1 MVLAAAIFFALCLVF
16 GLIVAA
22 LAALGLWRTIKR
34 RGGEVADLVGTVS
47 AGGEAAGRA
56 AGDLERRRSQLEHAG
71 AELTASAQAAAVLG
85 QAAATGVVMVL
96 FPLRFL
102 IDR

>member
-1 MVLAAAIFFALCLVF
+1 MVLAAAIFFALCLLI

-22 LAALGLWRTIKR
+22 LAGLGLWRTVKR
-34 RGGEVADLVGTVS
+34 RGGEVTALVEPIS
-47 AGGEAAGRA
+47 AGGEAAGRGA
-56 AGDLERRRSQLEHAG
+56 ADLERRRSQLEHAG

-85 QAAATGVVMVL
+85 QAAAAGAVMVL